1 MYDTKSFNFRLES
14 LTCFGKILSL
24 LIPGIEF
31 NSKKG
36 ISLAIINLL
45 AKPDNLR
52 FSNKL
57 GTSFHIIT
65 NIIGYFCRGYFIVT
79 QIFSFIIK
87 KSFSVIISV
96 IPKL

>member
-36 ISLAIINLL
+36 ISLTIIKSIL

-52 FSNKL
+52 FS
-57 GTSFHIIT
+57 
-65 NIIGYFCRGYFIVT
+65 
-79 QIFSFIIK
+79 
-87 KSFSVIISV
+87 
-96 IPKL
+96 

>member
-31 NSKKG
+31 NSKKKG
-36 ISLAIINLL
+36 ISLTIIKSIL

-52 FSNKL
+52 FS
-57 GTSFHIIT
+57 
-65 NIIGYFCRGYFIVT
+65 
-79 QIFSFIIK
+79 
-87 KSFSVIISV
+87 
-96 IPKL
+96 